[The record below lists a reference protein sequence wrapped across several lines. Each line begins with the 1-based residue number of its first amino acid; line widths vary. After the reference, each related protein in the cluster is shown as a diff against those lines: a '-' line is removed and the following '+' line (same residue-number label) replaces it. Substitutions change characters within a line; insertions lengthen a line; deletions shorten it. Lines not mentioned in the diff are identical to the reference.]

1 MELLITTLVFLI
13 GFNLLMFIPA
23 FIFKTDKLTDIS
35 YSISF
40 IAVSLFLFIKSE
52 QNIVQTVLLA
62 MILLWAIRLG
72 TYLFIRISK
81 TGKDK
86 RFDGMR
92 EHFWKF
98 SKFWLLQGFS
108 VWVIMLSAT
117 VNFSNDGISLSV
129 LHILGV
135 SIFLIGLVI
144 ETVADY
150 QKFVFKSNSENTGW
164 TNVGLWNR
172 SRHPNYFG
180 EMLVWIGI
188 FFYSSI
194 HLSTGLILI
203 GVISP
208 IYIITILLFVSGV
221 PMLEKKYNKRYGDN
235 SEYKKYKEKTNLII
249 IK

>member
-13 GFNLLMFIPA
+13 SFNLLMFIPA

-188 FFYSSI
+188 FTFSI
-194 HLSTGLILI
+194 ISLPTLNIIVSA
-203 GVISP
+203 ISP
-208 IYIITILLFVSGV
+208 VYIITILLFVSGV
-221 PMLEKKYNKRYGDN
+221 PLLEKKYDKRYGEN
-235 SEYKKYKEKTNLII
+235 PEYKKYKEETSLVI